1 VGSSAAYWTDTEM
14 PPPITD
20 ASLENQ
26 LLASAS
32 AETLKRLKPS
42 LTLVP
47 LVSGKILYGVD
58 EKVDFVFFPRAG
70 AMVSLLAVTEEGD
83 TAEVGVTGFE
93 GAVGIQAVL
102 GGFNNTFDYLVQL
115 AGDGWKLKAEAL
127 RQEFRRDQ
135 SFQNA
140 VMQYMQASFAQI
152 SQTAL
157 CNRLH
162 NVEERISRWLLL
174 CQDRANGGQI
184 TLTHEMLG
192 KMLGTRRSTVSL
204 AAATLQQAGMIEYN
218 RGRISI
224 VDRKA
229 LERASCTCYSIVKKQ
244 FDGLYS

>member
-1 VGSSAAYWTDTEM
+1 MTSPM
-14 PPPITD
+14 KD
-20 ASLENQ
+20 ADGENQ
-26 LLASAS
+26 LLASMS
-32 AETLKRLKPS
+32 AETLKRLKPQLS
-42 LTLVP
+42 LVH
-47 LVSGKILYGVD
+47 VDSGKVLYGVD
-58 EKVDFVFFPRAG
+58 DKVEFVYFPRRG

-83 TAEVGVTGFE
+83 TAEVGVTGYE
-93 GAVGIQAVL
+93 GAIGLQAVL

-115 AGDGWKLKAEAL
+115 TGDAWKLKAEML
-127 RQEFRRDQ
+127 RTEFRRDQ
-135 SFQNA
+135 PFQNA
-140 VMQYMQASFAQI
+140 IMRYMQASFAQI

-174 CQDRANGGQI
+174 CHDRAADGQI

-218 RGRISI
+218 RGRITI
-224 VDRKA
+224 LDRKA

>member
-1 VGSSAAYWTDTEM
+1 M
-14 PPPITD
+14 
-20 ASLENQ
+20 ASLNKDGSIENE
-26 LLASAS
+26 LLASMS
-32 AETLKRLKPS
+32 AETLKRLKPHLS
-42 LTLVP
+42 LVHLE
-47 LVSGKILYGVD
+47 SGKVLYGVD
-58 EKVDFVFFPRAG
+58 DKVEFAFFPRRG

-83 TAEVGVTGFE
+83 TAEVGVTGYE
-93 GAVGIQAVL
+93 GAVGLQAVL

-115 AGDGWKLKAEAL
+115 TGDSWKVKAEIL
-127 RQEFRRDQ
+127 RAEFRRD
-135 SFQNA
+135 SSLQNA
-140 VMQYMQASFAQI
+140 IMRYMQASFAQI

-174 CQDRANGGQI
+174 CHDRAADGQI

-218 RGRISI
+218 RGRITI
-224 VDRKA
+224 RDRKA
-229 LERASCTCYSIVKKQ
+229 LERASCTCYSIVRKQ